1 MKVGA
6 TNTYINAG
14 LAALL
19 EVHGPQEA
27 GARPLSAKL
36 NYIMPAWD
44 AILREEEV
52 RWRKA
57 LMDFE
62 LSWLL
67 ALGRSSLGSLEAMP
81 SAGAAVNALT
91 DALARASEAGERE
104 AAPILVR
111 VQKASTA
118 ARIALVWMIQSRKKD
133 PPAR

>member
-36 NYIMPAWD
+36 NYILPAWD
-44 AILREEEV
+44 AVLREEEA

-62 LSWLL
+62 LAWLR
-67 ALGRSSLGSLEAMP
+67 ALGRSSLGGLEAMP

-91 DALARASEAGERE
+91 DALARASEAGDKV

-118 ARIALVWMIQSRKKD
+118 ARISLVWMIQNNKSIHS
-133 PPAR
+133 